1 MCVLQEGNHYEQ
13 ASDVRLQ
20 LKFFEQLDQMEKQRK
35 EEQEREILMKAAKV
49 KGLIFPLHTVAIQ
62 SVWLSNKLW
71 A

>member
-1 MCVLQEGNHYEQ
+1 MFYCNSVLQEGNHYEQ

-49 KGLIFPLHTVAIQ
+49 RQRSIR
-62 SVWLSNKLW
+62 
-71 A
+71 